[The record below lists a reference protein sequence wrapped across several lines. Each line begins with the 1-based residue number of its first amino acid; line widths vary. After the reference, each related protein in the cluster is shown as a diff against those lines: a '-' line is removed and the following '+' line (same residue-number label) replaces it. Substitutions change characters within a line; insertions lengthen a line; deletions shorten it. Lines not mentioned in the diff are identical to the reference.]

1 MKPTAVQVVSAQREK
16 NKIRNR
22 RIVLS
27 TIAAIATAQAA
38 AGLGTVRLSG
48 ENALSIADR
57 VFSAVS
63 GKRLTDA
70 KGYTAYYGKVH
81 DGETELDDAVALVFR
96 APKSYTGE
104 DVVELSCHG
113 GLFILQRVLRA
124 VFNAG
129 AVAAEGGEFT
139 KRAFLNGKMD
149 LSEAEAVMSL
159 ISASGEEA
167 RAATLNA
174 LDGALSREIGECR
187 DELART
193 AAFLAAWVDYPDDE
207 IPELS
212 EEQMTET
219 VSAVKYRL
227 EKLLDGFDAGQ
238 AILEGID
245 TAIVG
250 RPNVGKS
257 TLLNA
262 LSGRERAIVT
272 SVAGTTRDVLEET
285 VRLGNITLRLADTAG
300 IRTDTDDEIE
310 KIGVLRAKER
320 FERASLVLMVLDAE
334 QGLSDDDKEL
344 LELCK
349 SKNSIVIINKT
360 DKEKMLSPEE
370 VKAFMKD
377 DNIVE
382 ISAKNRKGM
391 AELTAMVEKVV
402 GTAGFDPSAPLIT
415 TERQRGCVVKAVE
428 HLAEAL
434 EGLSMGITPDATNVC
449 IDCAVEN
456 LCVLTGEKA
465 TETIVNEVFK
475 NFCVGK

>member
-1 MKPTAVQVVSAQREK
+1 M
-16 NKIRNR
+16 
-22 RIVLS
+22 S

-38 AGLGTVRLSG
+38 AGLGTVRISG
-48 ENALSIADR
+48 ENALTVADS

-63 GKRLTDA
+63 GKKISETP
-70 KGYTAYYGKVH
+70 GYRALYGKVY
-81 DGETELDDAVALVFR
+81 DGETAIDDAVALVFR

-104 DVVELSCHG
+104 DVVEISCHG
-113 GLFILQRVLRA
+113 GLYILKRVLRA

-167 RAATLNA
+167 RAATLNV
-174 LDGALSREIGECR
+174 LDGALSREIADCC
-187 DELART
+187 DKLAVT
-193 AAFLAAWVDYPDDE
+193 AAFMAAWVDYPDDE

-212 EEQMTET
+212 DEEMKKTLTDVQT
-219 VSAVKYRL
+219 RL
-227 EKLLDGFDAGQ
+227 KKLLGGFDVGQ

-250 RPNVGKS
+250 KPNVGKS

-285 VRLGNITLRLADTAG
+285 VRVGNVTLRLADTAG
-300 IRTDTDDEIE
+300 IRENTEDEIE
-310 KIGVLRAKER
+310 RIGIEKAKER
-320 FERASLVLMVLDAE
+320 FDRAGLVLVVLDA
-334 QGLSDDDKEL
+334 QDGLSDGDREL
-344 LELCK
+344 LSMCQR
-349 SKNSIVIINKT
+349 KNAVVVLNKT
-360 DKEKMLSPEE
+360 DGEMNISVSQLKTLTDKP
-370 VKAFMKD
+370 
-377 DNIVE
+377 IVE
-382 ISAKNRKGM
+382 ISAKNMQGLD
-391 AELTAMVEKVV
+391 ELTDVIEKTV
-402 GTAGFDPSAPLIT
+402 GTADFDPSAPLIT
-415 TERQRGCVVKAVE
+415 TERQRNCVANAVE
-428 HLAEAL
+428 NVGEAL
-434 EGLSMGITPDATNVC
+434 SAIESGITADAVNVC
-449 IDCAVEN
+449 IDCAIDN

-465 TETIVNEVFK
+465 TQTVVDEVFK

>member
-1 MKPTAVQVVSAQREK
+1 M
-16 NKIRNR
+16 
-22 RIVLS
+22 S

-38 AGLGTVRLSG
+38 AGLGTVKISG
-48 ENALSIADR
+48 ENALTVADS

-63 GKRLTDA
+63 GKKISETP
-70 KGYTAYYGKVH
+70 GYRALYGKVH
-81 DGETELDDAVALVFR
+81 DGETVIDDAVALVFR

-104 DVVELSCHG
+104 DVVEISCHG
-113 GLFILQRVLRA
+113 GLYILKRVLRA
-124 VFNAG
+124 VLNAG
-129 AVAAEGGEFT
+129 AVPAEGGEFT

-174 LDGALSREIGECR
+174 LDGALSREIADCR
-187 DELART
+187 DKLAVT
-193 AAFLAAWVDYPDDE
+193 AAFMAAWVDYPDDE

-212 EEQMTET
+212 DDEMTNT
-219 VSAVKYRL
+219 LTDVHNRL
-227 EKLLDGFDAGQ
+227 EKLLSGFDAGK

-262 LSGRERAIVT
+262 LSGSERAIVT

-285 VRLGNITLRLADTAG
+285 VRVGNITLRLADTAG
-300 IRTDTDDEIE
+300 IRENTDDEIE
-310 KIGVLRAKER
+310 KIGVERAKER
-320 FERASLVLMVLDAE
+320 FDRASLVLMVLDAQNE
-334 QGLSDDDKEL
+334 ILDDDKEL
-344 LELCK
+344 LSMCK
-349 SKNSIVIINKT
+349 IKNCVVVVNKT
-360 DKEKMLSPEE
+360 DGEIRLSMSEL
-370 VKAFMKD
+370 KTLT
-377 DNIVE
+377 DNTIVE
-382 ISAKNRKGM
+382 ISAKNSLGL
-391 AELTAMVEKVV
+391 ETLTNAIEETV

-415 TERQRGCVVKAVE
+415 TERQRSCVVKAVE
-428 HLAEAL
+428 NIDEAL
-434 EGLSMGITPDATNVC
+434 SGIQMGITPDAVNVC
-449 IDCAVEN
+449 IDCAIEN

-465 TETIVNEVFK
+465 TQTVVDEVFK

>member
-1 MKPTAVQVVSAQREK
+1 M
-16 NKIRNR
+16 
-22 RIVLS
+22 S

-38 AGLGTVRLSG
+38 AGLGTIRISG
-48 ENALSIADR
+48 EEALLIADR
-57 VFSAVS
+57 VFSSVS
-63 GKRLTDA
+63 GKSLKDA
-70 KGYTAYYGKVH
+70 KGYTAYYGKVY
-81 DGETELDDAVALVFR
+81 DGETPLDDSVALVFR

-113 GLFILQRVLRA
+113 GLFVMQRILRA
-124 VFNAG
+124 VINAG
-129 AVAAEGGEFT
+129 AAPAEGGEFT

-159 ISASGEEA
+159 ISASGEDA

-174 LDGALSREIGECR
+174 LDGALSREIAECR

-193 AAFLAAWVDYPDDE
+193 ASFLAAWVDYPDDE
-207 IPELS
+207 IPELTDG
-212 EEQMTET
+212 QMMQTIT
-219 VSAVKYRL
+219 DVKSRL
-227 EKLLDGFDAGQ
+227 ERLLGGFDAGQ

-285 VRLGNITLRLADTAG
+285 VRLGNVTLRLADTAG
-300 IRTDTDDEIE
+300 IRKDTDDEIE
-310 KIGVLRAKER
+310 KIGVMRARER
-320 FERASLVLMVLDAE
+320 FDRAGLVLMVLDGGEHLTA
-334 QGLSDDDKEL
+334 DDKEL
-344 LELCK
+344 IELCK
-349 SKNSIVIINKT
+349 AKNSIVVINKT
-360 DKEKMLSPEE
+360 DSERVLTAEEIKE
-370 VKAFMKD
+370 VFGKD
-377 DNIVE
+377 TIAQ
-382 ISAKNRKGM
+382 ISAKNRKGLE
-391 AELTAMVEKVV
+391 ELTAMVESVV
-402 GTAGFDPSAPLIT
+402 GTANFDPSAPLIT
-415 TERQRGCVVKAVE
+415 TERQRSCVVKAVE
-428 HLAEAL
+428 NLAEAL
-434 EGLSMGITPDATNVC
+434 DGLMISITPDAINVC
-449 IDCAVEN
+449 LDCAVEN

>member
-1 MKPTAVQVVSAQREK
+1 MST
-16 NKIRNR
+16 
-22 RIVLS
+22 

-63 GKRLTDA
+63 GKKLTEA

-212 EEQMTET
+212 DSQMTET
-219 VSAVKYRL
+219 LSTVKFRL

-257 TLLNA
+257 
-262 LSGRERAIVT
+262 
-272 SVAGTTRDVLEET
+272 SVFNRILRQKISIIEDTPGITRDRIYGVANYKGYKFNLIDTGGIDISNEEFNT
-285 VRLGNITLRLADTAG
+285 EIKMQAEIAIEEAD
-300 IRTDTDDEIE
+300 
-310 KIGVLRAKER
+310 
-320 FERASLVLMVLDAE
+320 
-334 QGLSDDDKEL
+334 
-344 LELCK
+344 
-349 SKNSIVIINKT
+349 VIIFVV
-360 DKEKMLSPEE
+360 DGKEGINTN
-370 VKAFMKD
+370 D
-377 DNIVE
+377 
-382 ISAKNRKGM
+382 
-391 AELTAMVEKVV
+391 KVV
-402 GTAGFDPSAPLIT
+402 RDILYKSNKKIIVAINKIDKTAKI
-415 TERQRGCVVKAVE
+415 
-428 HLAEAL
+428 
-434 EGLSMGITPDATNVC
+434 AT
-449 IDCAVEN
+449 I
-456 LCVLTGEKA
+456 
-465 TETIVNEVFK
+465 IIYF
-475 NFCVGK
+475 FFI

>member
-1 MKPTAVQVVSAQREK
+1 M
-16 NKIRNR
+16 
-22 RIVLS
+22 S

-63 GKRLTDA
+63 GKKLSEA
-70 KGYTAYYGKVH
+70 KGYTAYYGKAH

-104 DVVELSCHG
+104 DVVEISCHG

-124 VFNAG
+124 VLNAG
-129 AVAAEGGEFT
+129 AVPAEGGEFT

-174 LDGALSREIGECR
+174 LDGALSREIGACR

-207 IPELS
+207 IPELTDS
-212 EEQMTET
+212 QMTYTLST
-219 VSAVKYRL
+219 VKERL
-227 EKLLDGFDAGQ
+227 EKLLNSFDAGQ

-262 LSGRERAIVT
+262 LSGYERAIVT

-300 IRTDTDDEIE
+300 IRSDTDDEIE
-310 KIGVLRAKER
+310 KIGVTRARER
-320 FERASLVLMVLDAE
+320 FERASLVLMVLDGE
-334 QGLSDDDKEL
+334 QELNQDDVEL
-344 LELCK
+344 LELCVG
-349 SKNSIVIINKT
+349 KNYIVVINKT
-360 DKEKMLSPEE
+360 DKNRVLKADD
-370 VKAFMKD
+370 VKRVAKTC
-377 DNIVE
+377 NVVE
-382 ISAKNRKGM
+382 ISAKAHEGLD
-391 AELTAMVEKVV
+391 ELTAMVERVM

-415 TERQRGCVVKAVE
+415 TERQRKCVVNAVE
-428 HLAEAL
+428 HLTEAL
-434 EGLSMGITPDATNVC
+434 DGLSMGITPDAVNVC
-449 IDCAVEN
+449 IDCAVDS
-456 LCVLTGEKA
+456 LCVLTGERA

>member
-1 MKPTAVQVVSAQREK
+1 M
-16 NKIRNR
+16 
-22 RIVLS
+22 S

-63 GKRLTDA
+63 GKKLENA

-81 DGETELDDAVALVFR
+81 DGKTDLDDAVALVFR

-174 LDGALSREIGECR
+174 LDGALSKEIGDCR
-187 DELART
+187 DELAKT

-207 IPELS
+207 IPELTDS
-212 EEQMTET
+212 QMTET
-219 VSAVKYRL
+219 LSSVKYRL
-227 EKLLDGFDAGQ
+227 EKLLNGFDAGQ

-262 LSGRERAIVT
+262 LTGKERAIVT

-300 IRTDTDDEIE
+300 IRSDTDDEIE
-310 KIGVLRAKER
+310 KIGVVRAKER
-320 FERASLVLMVLDAE
+320 FERASLVLAVLDGE
-334 QGLSDDDKEL
+334 RELSKDDIEL
-344 LELCK
+344 LELCRN
-349 SKNSIVIINKT
+349 KNHIVIINKT
-360 DKEKMLSPEE
+360 DKYNAFTVDE
-370 VKAFMKD
+370 VKQIIGD
-377 DNIVE
+377 GNVVG
-382 ISAKNRKGM
+382 ISAKERKGM
-391 AELTAMVEKVV
+391 DELTSMVECVV

-415 TERQRGCVVKAVE
+415 TERQRSCVVKAVDS
-428 HLAEAL
+428 LTEAL
-434 EGLSMGITPDATNVC
+434 DGILLGITPDAVNVC

>member
-1 MKPTAVQVVSAQREK
+1 M
-16 NKIRNR
+16 
-22 RIVLS
+22 S

-38 AGLGTVRLSG
+38 AGLGTVKISG
-48 ENALSIADR
+48 ENALTVADS

-63 GKRLTDA
+63 GKKISETP
-70 KGYTAYYGKVH
+70 GYRALYGKVY
-81 DGETELDDAVALVFR
+81 DGETVIDDAVALVFR

-104 DVVELSCHG
+104 DVVEISCHG
-113 GLFILQRVLRA
+113 GLFILKRVLRA
-124 VFNAG
+124 VLNAG
-129 AVAAEGGEFT
+129 AVPAEGGEFT

-174 LDGALSREIGECR
+174 LDGALSREIADCR
-187 DELART
+187 DKLAVT
-193 AAFLAAWVDYPDDE
+193 AAFMAAWVDYPDDE

-212 EEQMTET
+212 DDEMTKT
-219 VSAVKYRL
+219 LTDVHNRL
-227 EKLLDGFDAGQ
+227 DKLLSGFDAGK

-262 LSGRERAIVT
+262 LSGSERAIVT

-285 VRLGNITLRLADTAG
+285 VHVGNITLRLADTAG
-300 IRTDTDDEIE
+300 IRENTDDEIE
-310 KIGVLRAKER
+310 KIGVERAKER
-320 FERASLVLMVLDAE
+320 FDRASLVLMVLDAQNE
-334 QGLSDDDKEL
+334 ISEDDREL
-344 LELCK
+344 LSMCQR
-349 SKNSIVIINKT
+349 KNSIVVVNKT
-360 DKEKMLSPEE
+360 DGEIKLSMSEL
-370 VKAFMKD
+370 KSLT
-377 DNIVE
+377 DNVIVE
-382 ISAKNRKGM
+382 ISAKNAQGL
-391 AELTAMVEKVV
+391 EDLTKAIEQTV

-415 TERQRGCVVKAVE
+415 TERQRSCVLKAAE
-428 HLAEAL
+428 NINEAL
-434 EGLSMGITPDATNVC
+434 SGIFMGITPDAVNVC
-449 IDCAVEN
+449 IDCAIEN

-465 TETIVNEVFK
+465 TETVVNEVFK

>member
-1 MKPTAVQVVSAQREK
+1 MGT
-16 NKIRNR
+16 
-22 RIVLS
+22 

-63 GKRLTDA
+63 GKKLIDA

-81 DGETELDDAVALVFR
+81 DGETQLDDAVALVFR

-207 IPELS
+207 IPELTDS
-212 EEQMTET
+212 QMTET
-219 VSAVKYRL
+219 LSTVKNRL

-238 AILEGID
+238 AVLEGID

-300 IRTDTDDEIE
+300 IRSDTDDEIE
-310 KIGVLRAKER
+310 KIGVVRAKER
-320 FERASLVLMVLDAE
+320 FDRASLVFMVLDAE
-334 QGLSDDDKEL
+334 QGLTDDDKEL

-349 SKNSIVIINKT
+349 NKNYIVIINKT
-360 DKEKMLSPEE
+360 DKERVLSLDD
-370 VKAFMKD
+370 VKALVNSG
-377 DNIVE
+377 NIVE
-382 ISAKNRKGM
+382 ISAKNRRGM
-391 AELTAMVEKVV
+391 DALVAMVEQVV

-428 HLAEAL
+428 NLEEAL
-434 EGLSMGITPDATNVC
+434 DGLMMGITPDATNVC

>member
-1 MKPTAVQVVSAQREK
+1 M
-16 NKIRNR
+16 
-22 RIVLS
+22 S

-38 AGLGTVRLSG
+38 AGLGTIKISG
-48 ENALSIADR
+48 EAALSIADK
-57 VFSAVS
+57 VFNAVS
-63 GKRLTDA
+63 GKKLSDA
-70 KGYTAYYGKVH
+70 KGYTAFYGKVH
-81 DGETELDDAVALVFR
+81 DGETTLDDAVALVFR

-113 GLFILQRVLRA
+113 GLFILRRVLRA
-124 VFNAG
+124 VLNAG
-129 AVAAEGGEFT
+129 ADAAEGGEFT

-187 DELART
+187 EELAKT
-193 AAFLAAWVDYPDDE
+193 SSFLAAWVDYPDDE
-207 IPELS
+207 IPELTDS
-212 EEQMTET
+212 QMQET
-219 VSAVKYRL
+219 LSSVRNRL
-227 EKLLDGFDAGQ
+227 SKLLYGFDAGR
-238 AILEGID
+238 AILEGVD

-257 TLLNA
+257 TLMNA

-300 IRTDTDDEIE
+300 IRMNTDDEIE
-310 KIGVLRAKER
+310 KIGVLKAKER
-320 FERASLVLMVLDAE
+320 FDRASLVLMVLE
-334 QGLSDDDKEL
+334 FNKELSNDDKEL

-349 SKNSIVIINKT
+349 GKNSVVVINKA
-360 DKEKMLSPEE
+360 DEEQKLSLEE
-370 VKAFMKD
+370 VKKLFGNE
-377 DNIVE
+377 NIVL
-382 ISAKNRKGM
+382 ISAKKRDGL
-391 AELTAMVEKVV
+391 EDLTKTVEKVV
-402 GTAGFDPSAPLIT
+402 GTARFDPSAPLIT
-415 TERQRGCVVKAVE
+415 TERQRSCTNKA
-428 HLAEAL
+428 LQSLDEAL
-434 EGLSMGITPDATNVC
+434 DGLAMGITPDAINVC

-465 TETIVNEVFK
+465 TETVVNEVFK